1 LLNVGPLERP
11 GDAFTVSVAAVPLS
25 ARDAFTRH
33 IASARFIADLGDP
46 DASRIVLPLG
56 ESGQFQD
63 RRYDDQAEAW
73 AEGRDF
79 PFPFHRSA
87 VDAVAVSTLRL
98 E

>member
-1 LLNVGPLERP
+1 M
-11 GDAFTVSVAAVPLS
+11 A
-25 ARDAFTRH
+25 ARDASTRH
-33 IASARFIADLGDP
+33 IASARLIVDLGDP

-63 RRYDDQAEAW
+63 RRYDDQAGAW

-79 PFPFHRSA
+79 PFPFFRAA
-87 VDAVAVSTLRL
+87 VDAAAASTLRL